1 MLEKTI
7 DFRQPKITRVCVF
20 VMALI
25 TVSLK
30 VARLDRDL
38 VYPRKWKIRVAVN
51 PSNNHSNALGH

>member
-1 MLEKTI
+1 MR
-7 DFRQPKITRVCVF
+7 DGANHSRV
-20 VMALI
+20 
-25 TVSLK
+25 LK